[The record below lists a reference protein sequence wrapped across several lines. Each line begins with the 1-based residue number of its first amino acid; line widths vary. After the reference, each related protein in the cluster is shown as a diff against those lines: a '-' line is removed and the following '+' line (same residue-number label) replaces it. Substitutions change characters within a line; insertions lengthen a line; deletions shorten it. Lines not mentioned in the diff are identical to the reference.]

1 MQVAMNSATNEA
13 ISTDNDI
20 SNSKHFNPFY
30 SSVMEFQRPCVSV
43 FCTKKTSIVK
53 LPRCNLVFF
62 VLFCVGLVLNFS
74 F

>member
-1 MQVAMNSATNEA
+1 MARSRRLPGLQKTLREQQMQVAMNSATNEA

-43 FCTKKTSIVK
+43 F
-53 LPRCNLVFF
+53 
-62 VLFCVGLVLNFS
+62 
-74 F
+74 